1 MKGKL
6 RRRYLI
12 LELGEGGK
20 ENLLE
25 RLGPHRSALKLIP
38 LGPRLLLLRCSH
50 LQVEELRRSLESG
63 EGEGR
68 VLGVSGTVRGARR
81 ILEKRGIPTN
91 L

>member
-1 MKGKL
+1 LKGKL

-12 LELGEGGK
+12 LELGGGGK

-63 EGEGR
+63 EGR
-68 VLGVSGTVRGARR
+68 VLGVSGTIRGARR